1 VTVPKKLVC
10 WEELVVH
17 AVVIVPAAL
26 AVERVQLAG
35 TTPAEIVPTAW
46 HWKVAPRIMLVP
58 SDPLHV
64 KAPSESAAITA
75 PWEPTVVPRLFA
87 KKTFGPAGDAM
98 NIPTPSPVVPAAPLL
113 PRICPTGI
121 APPEVKVNMLVP
133 PKMMALVQTSKPDVL
148 IEHPAPLAS
157 APQGAAAE
165 PDAVVICSSRPVPVF
180 DAVSV
185 IVTRLT
191 PDPVAAPN
199 VHVEVFPAI
208 ASA

>member
-1 VTVPKKLVC
+1 
-10 WEELVVH
+10 
-17 AVVIVPAAL
+17 
-26 AVERVQLAG
+26 
-35 TTPAEIVPTAW
+35 
-46 HWKVAPRIMLVP
+46 M
-58 SDPLHV
+58 
-64 KAPSESAAITA
+64 
-75 PWEPTVVPRLFA
+75 
-87 KKTFGPAGDAM
+87 
-98 NIPTPSPVVPAAPLL
+98 
-113 PRICPTGI
+113 

-133 PKMMALVQTSKPDVL
+133 PKTMAFVQTSKPDVL

-208 ASA
+208 ASAWFPVGLAMLFHRYVVCVDSAVQVRTPTAVTAVTVDPAEHALGTTVLLTVPEGFFPERMWLVESCQMYPNPEGGEPDGAVISVMTLGPESTATLSYAIAVALVACKM